1 MYICSVHISLFSAIY
16 IYIYICMYVCMYV
29 WFFFSAFFSAFV
41 FWMGLGRIGDQLS
54 YSNAICD
61 SVVYNLNSF

>member
-1 MYICSVHISLFSAIY
+1 
-16 IYIYICMYVCMYV
+16 MYVCMYV

-61 SVVYNLNSF
+61 CSLQSQLILVIFPLF